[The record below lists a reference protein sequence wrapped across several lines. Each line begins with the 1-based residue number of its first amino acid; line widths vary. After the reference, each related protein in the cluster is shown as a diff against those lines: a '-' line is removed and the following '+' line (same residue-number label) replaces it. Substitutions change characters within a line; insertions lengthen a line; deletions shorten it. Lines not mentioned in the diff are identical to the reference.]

1 MQCFFINFYNVLLL
15 QDTKSNVEEAKNKV
29 PGLLNEPQYRANQ
42 EHRLRR
48 ATEAAG
54 LVFLLFTSRT
64 LCRNYTLFLHV
75 FFLPYIGIKSK

>member
-1 MQCFFINFYNVLLL
+1 ML
-15 QDTKSNVEEAKNKV
+15 QDTKKSNVEAAKNKV
-29 PGLLNEPQYRANQ
+29 PGLLNEPWYRANQ